1 MRCGRQKLTRRVWT
15 RGSDG
20 MMNLTFGGSP
30 HGSSALN
37 GIDLEYRESPY
48 ATLIVTT
55 FTAVRIASSKSPVM
69 NAATCRTKA

>member
-1 MRCGRQKLTRRVWT
+1 MAAKIVSQSMD
-15 RGSDG
+15 RGPDG
-20 MMNLTFGGSP
+20 MNLTFGESP
-30 HGSSALN
+30 QGSSAVN